1 MTEKGAGID
10 VVLPCLNEAAALP
23 RVLAGLPATFRPI
36 VVDNGS
42 TDGSAAIARALGA
55 TVVFEPRTGFGWAAH
70 AGLLAATSDYV
81 AFCDCDGSM
90 GGEDLLRVA
99 APVLAGRTDLML
111 GRRRPAGGSWPFHAR
126 LANAV
131 LARRLRRRL
140 DISIHDLG
148 PMRVASRQRLLALDL
163 QDRRSGYPLEMVL
176 KAARAGWRIEE
187 IPVAYRPRTG
197 RSKVTGTVRGTIT
210 AVIDMSRQLRS
221 R

>member
-1 MTEKGAGID
+1 MTEKGPRID

-23 RVLAGLPATFRPI
+23 RVLAGLPDIFRPI

-70 AGLLAATSDYV
+70 AGLLAATSEYV

-99 APVLAGRTDLML
+99 APVLAGRTDLVL
-111 GRRRPAGGSWPFHAR
+111 GRRRPDRGSWPFHAR

-131 LARRLRRRL
+131 LALRLRRRL
-140 DISIHDLG
+140 NISIHDLG

-197 RSKVTGTVRGTIT
+197 RSKVTGTVLGTIT

>member
-1 MTEKGAGID
+1 MTEKGPGID

-23 RVLAGLPATFRPI
+23 RVLAEFPANFRPI

-42 TDGSAAIARALGA
+42 IDGSAAIARALGA

-90 GGEDLLRVA
+90 GVEDLRRVA

-111 GRRRPAGGSWPFHAR
+111 GRQWPAGGCWPSHAR

-187 IPVAYRPRTG
+187 IRVAYQPRTG